1 MWELI
6 ITGCGTSHGNP
17 PWGYPERWSTDP
29 RDFRRRAGGMLRGPD
44 GEVVLIDIGPDLG
57 AQLRD
62 PYRDWD
68 GRSYPS
74 RCITRADAVLLT
86 HDHADHCHG
95 INELRQLNRLMDGAG
110 IPIFGLAGH
119 LDSLR
124 SMFGY
129 CFSGG
134 DGAYSRSSP
143 ALSTVPV
150 LPGQPFSVAGL
161 TVTAITMS
169 HGTAGITAGFR
180 INDVAWLTD
189 LKSIDPAGLPV
200 LEGLDLLVLDML
212 REEEHPTHLSWA
224 EAEALIAQLAPRRT
238 ILTHMG
244 YQCRYAEW
252 EGRLPDGVVM
262 AVDGMTAELSA

>member
-17 PWGYPERWSTDP
+17 AWGYPERWSTDP
-29 RDFRRRAGGMLRGPD
+29 RDFRRRAGGMLRGPG

-57 AQLRD
+57 AQLTD

-68 GRSYPS
+68 GRSYPD
-74 RCITRADAVLLT
+74 RCITRTDGVLLT

-95 INELRQLNRLMDGAG
+95 INELRHLNRLMDGAG

-119 LDSLR
+119 LDGLR

-129 CFSGG
+129 CFDSGG
-134 DGAYSRSSP
+134 AYAQANP
-143 ALSTVPV
+143 ALSTVAV
-150 LPGQPFSVAGL
+150 TPGEPFEVAGL

-169 HGTAGITAGFR
+169 HGAAGITAGFR

-212 REEEHPTHLSWA
+212 REAVHPTHLCWT
-224 EAEALIAQLAPRRT
+224 EAEALITRLAPKRT

-244 YQCRYAEW
+244 HEVRVGEW
-252 EGRLPDGVVM
+252 VERLPDGVTM
-262 AVDGMTAELSA
+262 AVDGMTATFVG